1 MVGLE
6 RWEVL
11 LLVVTEL
18 HLEVVFAGSLGFL
31 VKLFIIINHVPST
44 PFNQSTSRIA

>member
-1 MVGLE
+1 MVVGLE

-31 VKLFIIINHVPST
+31 VKLFYYYKPCIGYA
-44 PFNQSTSRIA
+44 F